1 MTLNQYLSD
10 AKINDQDFATLIGVE
25 RSTVTRL
32 RGGNQ
37 IPKPDVMRA
46 IAETTSGKVT
56 ANDFFGIA
64 A

>member
-1 MTLNQYLSD
+1 MTLHQYLTD
-10 AKINDQDFATLIGVE
+10 AKISDADFAKLIGVE

-37 IPKPDVMRA
+37 IPKPDLMRF
-46 IAETTSGKVT
+46 IAEQTDGQVT

>member
-1 MTLNQYLSD
+1 MTLNQYLSG

-37 IPKPDVMRA
+37 IPKPDLMRV
-46 IAETTSGKVT
+46 IADMTSGQVT